1 MPLLAPYF
9 PGIFPEKEKGVL
21 KPMTQ
26 LVEAQS
32 EQIKNYG
39 AVVGLR
45 CKECSQNYPAV
56 ALHVCEECFG
66 PLEVTYD
73 FSNLKTE
80 KLRANIESGP
90 RSLWRYA
97 DLLPAPPFSRSL
109 EGVGF
114 TPLQRAYNLGE
125 RLGLRELYVKN
136 DAVNPSHSFKDRPVA
151 TAVAKAIELGFDTIA
166 CASTGNLAGAVAAAG
181 ARAGLKTYV
190 FVPSNIEPGKIT
202 AAAIYGA
209 QIVTVD
215 GTYDEVNRLASQVA
229 DEYGWAFT
237 NINMRPYYSEGSKTL
252 AYETA
257 EQLGWRLP
265 DHVVIPIASGSLYT
279 KITKG
284 FEELIKLRLV
294 QDETLPAISGAQP
307 AGCGPVAEAF
317 AGGYTEIKP
326 VKQPHTIAHSL
337 AIGSPADGYY
347 SVKVAQR
354 TGGAI
359 EQVAD
364 AEIIEAIKLLATT
377 EGIFTEPAG
386 GVTLATL
393 CKLVKAGKIGR
404 DEVTVLYVTGN
415 GLKTQNVVE
424 GLFDVGAPVAPKLGS
439 FEKWLTTH

>member
-1 MPLLAPYF
+1 
-9 PGIFPEKEKGVL
+9 
-21 KPMTQ
+21 MTQ
-26 LVEAQS
+26 LIEVEKTVS
-32 EQIKNYG
+32 PPENYG
-39 AVVGLR
+39 AVAGLK
-45 CKECSQNYPAV
+45 CKECGAGYPAV

-66 PLEVTYD
+66 PLEVSYD
-73 FSNLKTE
+73 YTGLKAS
-80 KLRANIESGP
+80 KLKSDIESGP
-90 RSLWRYA
+90 HSLWRYA
-97 DLLPAPPFSRSL
+97 SLLPAPAYTRSL
-109 EGVGF
+109 EGVGL

-125 RLGLRELYVKN
+125 RLGLNELYIKN

-190 FVPSNIEPGKIT
+190 FVPANIEPGKIT

-209 QIVTVD
+209 EIVAID

-294 QDETLPAISGAQP
+294 QDESLPAISGAQP
-307 AGCGPVAEAF
+307 DGCGPVATAF
-317 AGGYTEIKP
+317 AGGFTEIQP
-326 VKQPHTIAHSL
+326 VKQPNTIAHSL

-347 SVKVAQR
+347 SLKVAQR
-354 TGGAI
+354 TGGII
-359 EQVAD
+359 EQVTD
-364 AEIIEAIKLLATT
+364 QEIIDAIKLLAAT

-393 CKLVKAGKIGR
+393 QKLAKAGKIGR

-424 GLFDVGAPVAPKLGS
+424 GLFPLGTPITPKLGA
-439 FEKWLTTH
+439 FEKWLEAR

>member
-1 MPLLAPYF
+1 
-9 PGIFPEKEKGVL
+9 
-21 KPMTQ
+21 MTQ
-26 LVEAQS
+26 LIEKETDEVQ
-32 EQIKNYG
+32 NHG
-39 AVVGLR
+39 AVVGLK
-45 CKECSQNYPAV
+45 CKECAAIYPAG
-56 ALHVCEECFG
+56 ALYVCENCFG
-66 PLEVTYD
+66 PLEVSYD
-73 FSNLKTE
+73 YSRLNTAKLKRE
-80 KLRANIESGP
+80 IENGP

-97 DLLPAPPFSRSL
+97 SLLPAPAFQRGL
-109 EGVGF
+109 DGVGF

-125 RLGLRELYVKN
+125 RLGLNELYVKN

-151 TAVAKAIELGFDTIA
+151 VAVAKAVELGFDTIA

-209 QIVTVD
+209 QIVSVD

-279 KITKG
+279 KIAKG

-294 QDETLPAISGAQP
+294 KDEVLPAISGAQP
-307 AGCGPVAEAF
+307 AGCGPVAAAF

-326 VKQPHTIAHSL
+326 VKQPNTIAHSL

-347 SVKVAQR
+347 SLQVAQR
-354 TGGAI
+354 TGGII
-359 EQVAD
+359 EQVTD
-364 AEIIEAIKLLATT
+364 EEIVAAIKLLATT

-393 CKLVKAGKIGR
+393 QKLAQAGKIGR
-404 DEVTVLYVTGN
+404 DEVTVLYITGN

-424 GLFDVGAPVAPKLGS
+424 GLFPANEPVLPRLGA
-439 FEKWLTTH
+439 FEKWLAAR

>member
-1 MPLLAPYF
+1 MTSLLEPTT
-9 PGIFPEKEKGVL
+9 L
-21 KPMTQ
+21 KADTTPATAATA
-26 LVEAQS
+26 L
-32 EQIKNYG
+32 K
-39 AVVGLR
+39 
-45 CKECSQNYPAV
+45 CKECGERYPITPA
-56 ALHVCEECFG
+56 HVCENCFG
-66 PLEVTYD
+66 PLEVEYD
-73 FSNLKTE
+73 FSHLTTSGLKSE
-80 KLRANIESGP
+80 IEQGP
-90 RSLWRYA
+90 RNLWRYA
-97 DLLPAPPFSRSL
+97 ALLPARPFARSL

-136 DAVNPSHSFKDRPVA
+136 DAVNPSHSFKDRVVA
-151 TAVAKAIELGFDTIA
+151 IAVAKAVEFGFDTIA

-190 FVPSNIEPGKIT
+190 FVPANIEPGKIL
-202 AAAIYGA
+202 AASVYGA
-209 QIVTVD
+209 QIVPID

-237 NINMRPYYSEGSKTL
+237 NINLRPFYSEGSKTL

-284 FEELIKLRLV
+284 FEELIRLKLV
-294 QDETLPAISGAQP
+294 ADETLPAISGAQP
-307 AGCGPVAEAF
+307 EGCGPVAAAF

-326 VKQPHTIAHSL
+326 VKQPNTIAHSL

-347 SVKVAQR
+347 SLKVAQR
-354 TGGAI
+354 TGGTI
-359 EQVAD
+359 EQVNDQEIVD
-364 AEIIEAIKLLATT
+364 AIRLLAST

-393 CKLVKAGKIGR
+393 QKLTRQGKIGR

-415 GLKTQNVVE
+415 GLKTQNVLDGVI
-424 GLFDVGAPVAPKLGS
+424 PVPPAITPKLGAFDKFLES
-439 FEKWLTTH
+439 L

>member
-1 MPLLAPYF
+1 
-9 PGIFPEKEKGVL
+9 V
-21 KPMTQ
+21 TQ
-26 LVEAQS
+26 LIEKTSSPNQHHS
-32 EQIKNYG
+32 
-39 AVVGLR
+39 VVTGLK
-45 CKECSQNYPAV
+45 CKECAATYPAV
-56 ALHVCEECFG
+56 ALHVCESCFG
-66 PLEVTYD
+66 PLEVNYD
-73 FSNLKTE
+73 YSRLQASKLKAE
-80 KLRANIESGP
+80 IESGP
-90 RSLWRYA
+90 TSLWRYA
-97 DLLPAPPFSRSL
+97 SLLPAPAFARSL

-125 RLGLRELYVKN
+125 KLGLRELYVKN

-151 TAVAKAIELGFDTIA
+151 VALAKAVELGFDTIA

-209 QIVTVD
+209 QIVPID

-237 NINMRPYYSEGSKTL
+237 NINLRPYYSEGSKTL
-252 AYETA
+252 AYEVA

-279 KITKG
+279 KIAKG
-284 FEELIKLRLV
+284 FEELIKLRMV

-307 AGCGPVAEAF
+307 SGCGPVAAAF
-317 AGGYTEIKP
+317 AGGYTDIRP
-326 VKQPHTIAHSL
+326 VKSPNTIAHSL
-337 AIGSPADGYY
+337 AIGSPADGFY
-347 SVKVAQR
+347 SLQVAQH
-354 TGGAI
+354 TGGTI
-359 EQVAD
+359 EQVTD
-364 AEIIEAIKLLATT
+364 GEIIEAIKLLAST

-393 CKLVKAGKIGR
+393 SKLAKAGKIGR

-424 GLFDVGAPVAPKLGS
+424 RLFPISAPVAPKLS
-439 FEKWLTTH
+439 VFEKWLASH